1 MKKIGVIGLGK
12 RMHRVIGNTLFNATN
27 DAKVIAITDISEE
40 KIKEAI
46 DFRPE
51 MYADDVRIYTDV
63 DEMLKNEELDGVFI
77 GTRCNLHTK
86 FAVKV
91 IEKGI
96 PLFLEKPVSINMEEI
111 KMLKDAMDKY
121 NPSAMVSFPLR
132 HSEIVRLA
140 KEIIES
146 GKIGKVEQVQAY
158 NDVPYGRVYYHDWYR
173 DDSITQGLWLQKA
186 THDLDCIN
194 FILGKKPIEVCAMES
209 KQIFKG
215 NKPNGVKCV
224 DCPEYDTCCE
234 SPKLIEKIYN
244 DRVIGEYC
252 CFSEDTGNQDSGSAI
267 LRYADGMH
275 AVYSQN
281 FFARKKAGRRGGRY
295 YGYKGTLEF
304 DLVEPVIKV
313 YMHNTGRVETY
324 EFEKAE
330 TSHYG
335 GDALM
340 MNDFLDMLEGKG
352 KSILEDGIYSAM
364 MCIKAKESCEQK
376 KFIEIPEL
384 NNM

>member
-1 MKKIGVIGLGK
+1 MKKLGVIGLGT
-12 RMHRVIGNTLFNATN
+12 RMHRVIGNTLYQTDA
-27 DAKVIAITDISEE
+27 DAKVVAITDINNE

-51 MYADDVRIYTDV
+51 MYTEDVRIYTDV
-63 DEMLKNEELDGVFI
+63 DKMLSEEELDGVFI
-77 GTRCNLHTK
+77 GTRCNLHTE

-96 PLFLEKPVSINMEEI
+96 PIFLEKPVSINMEEI
-111 KMLKDAMDKY
+111 KLLKDAMDKY
-121 NPSAMVSFPLR
+121 NPSVMVSFPLR

-140 KEIIES
+140 KEIIDS
-146 GKIGKVEQVQAY
+146 GKIGKVEQVQAF

-173 DDSITQGLWLQKA
+173 DDSITEGLWLQKA

-215 NKPNGVKCV
+215 DKPKGLKCV
-224 DCPEYDTCCE
+224 DCPEYNTCCE

-252 CFSEDTGNQDSGSAI
+252 SFAEDTGNHDSASAI

-275 AVYSQN
+275 AAYSQN

-304 DLVEPVIKV
+304 DLVEPEIKV
-313 YMHNTGRVETY
+313 YMHNTGRVESY
-324 EFEKAE
+324 KFEKAE

-340 MNDFLDMLEGKG
+340 MNDFLDMMDGNG
-352 KSILEDGIYSAM
+352 KSILEDGIYSAL
-364 MCIKAKESCEQK
+364 MCIKAKESSEQK
-376 KFIEIPEL
+376 KFVSIPDL
-384 NNM
+384 DNI